1 MPSLRLRLGLVV
13 HELVRFAASP
23 VRPGAALRLSVAVAG
38 LVVGV
43 GVLTLAVPVSPVA
56 AQEAGERPVLRTTV
70 DGPITPVIADH
81 LADAVARAEGGAYAA
96 LVVELDTP
104 GGLDSSMREIIQD
117 FLDAEVPVVVYVS
130 PRGARAGSAGAL
142 ITLSAHVAAMA
153 PGTAIGASTPVDLE
167 GGEVSDKVVND
178 AAAYAEAIAE
188 LRGRNTEVAVDMVR
202 DGRSLA
208 VDEALAL
215 DVVDF
220 VAFSVPDLLRQL
232 DGRVVEVGDDPRR
245 VALRTAGADVDDY
258 QMGLFRRIQQTLAD
272 PNLAFLFLSLGT
284 LGIIYELATPGI
296 GAGGVVGVTL
306 ILLAFFSLSV
316 LPVSVVGLLLLLL
329 ATTMFVAELFA
340 PGVGIAAAGGTAALV
355 LSGIFLFRDTPGLE
369 VSMAVV
375 VPVAAVV
382 GGAVVVAG
390 RLVLRS
396 RRARSTLT
404 GSGLLVG
411 RIATVR
417 RAGATTGQAFV
428 EGAWWNVR
436 STGPPLDEGSA
447 VRIVAMDGLDLVVEP
462 HGASVAEPDNQGQNN
477 HD

>member
-1 MPSLRLRLGLVV
+1 
-13 HELVRFAASP
+13 
-23 VRPGAALRLSVAVAG
+23 
-38 LVVGV
+38 
-43 GVLTLAVPVSPVA
+43 
-56 AQEAGERPVLRTTV
+56 
-70 DGPITPVIADH
+70 
-81 LADAVARAEGGAYAA
+81 
-96 LVVELDTP
+96 
-104 GGLDSSMREIIQD
+104 
-117 FLDAEVPVVVYVS
+117 
-130 PRGARAGSAGAL
+130 
-142 ITLSAHVAAMA
+142 
-153 PGTAIGASTPVDLE
+153 
-167 GGEVSDKVVND
+167 
-178 AAAYAEAIAE
+178 
-188 LRGRNTEVAVDMVR
+188 
-202 DGRSLA
+202 
-208 VDEALAL
+208 
-215 DVVDF
+215 
-220 VAFSVPDLLRQL
+220 
-232 DGRVVEVGDDPRR
+232 
-245 VALRTAGADVDDY
+245 
-258 QMGLFRRIQQTLAD
+258 
-272 PNLAFLFLSLGT
+272 
-284 LGIIYELATPGI
+284 
-296 GAGGVVGVTL
+296 
-306 ILLAFFSLSV
+306 
-316 LPVSVVGLLLLLL
+316 
-329 ATTMFVAELFA
+329 
-340 PGVGIAAAGGTAALV
+340 VGIAAAGGTAALV

>member
-1 MPSLRLRLGLVV
+1 MWT
-13 HELVRFAASP
+13 VRR
-23 VRPGAALRLSVAVAG
+23 RPGLLEDEPVSVGAVLRRSVAVLGCVVLGLGFLGLLGSVPPAG
-38 LVVGV
+38 
-43 GVLTLAVPVSPVA
+43 
-56 AQEAGERPVLRTTV
+56 AQERGEGSVLRTTV

-81 LADAVARAEGGAYAA
+81 LVDAVARAEGESYAA

-104 GGLDSSMREIIQD
+104 GGLDTSMREIIQG
-117 FLDAEVPVVVYVS
+117 LLEAEVPVVVYVS
-130 PRGARAGSAGAL
+130 PQGARAGSAGAL

-153 PGTAIGASTPVDLE
+153 PGTAIGASTPVELE

-178 AAAYAEAIAE
+178 AAAYAEAIAD
-188 LRGRNTEVAVDMVR
+188 LRGRNADVAVDMVR

-208 VDEALAL
+208 VDEAVDL
-215 DVVDF
+215 DVVDL
-220 VAFSVPDLLRQL
+220 VALSLPDLLRRL
-232 DGRVVEVGDDPRR
+232 DGRVVEVGDDPRP
-245 VALRTAGADVDDY
+245 VTLRTANADVDDY

-284 LGIIYELATPGI
+284 LGIIYELATPGM

-306 ILLAFFSLSV
+306 ILLAFFSLAV
-316 LPVSVVGLLLLLL
+316 LPVSVVGILLLVL
-329 ATTMFVAELFA
+329 AAAMFVAELFA
-340 PGVGIAAAGGTAALV
+340 PGVGIAAAGGTGALV

-369 VSMAVV
+369 VSLAVV
-375 VPVAAVV
+375 APVAAVV

-411 RIATVR
+411 RVATVR
-417 RAGATTGQAFV
+417 RARSTTGLAFV

-436 STGPPLDEGSA
+436 STGRPLDEGSA
-447 VRIVAMDGLDLVVEP
+447 VRIIDMDGLDLVVEP
-462 HGASVAEPDNQGQNN
+462 LRGSVPEPDNQGPKD
-477 HD
+477 HE